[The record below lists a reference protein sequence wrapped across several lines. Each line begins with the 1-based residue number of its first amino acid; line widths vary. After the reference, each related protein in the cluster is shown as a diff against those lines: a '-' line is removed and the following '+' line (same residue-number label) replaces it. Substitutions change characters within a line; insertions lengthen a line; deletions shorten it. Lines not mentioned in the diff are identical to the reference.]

1 MKWGKLPLWLS
12 RGVSPP
18 QLRHW
23 QPSLGASRSM
33 LPAKLQKGKV
43 WFFALFFFLK
53 SCHLFSNTLLPFL
66 WVSTISFPALVIIWN
81 YPIDLIFLFAYHF
94 LSQLTL
100 RFMGAGTWS
109 VSFTLQPGT
118 WTVLDKRLLR
128 DRQIP
133 FLLPASSPQLT
144 RTVTISP
151 TLPPSPQWT
160 LWAPPTSVLSG
171 WDQYHPHSQRPDLM
185 GWASHSFLLAQCR
198 AGHTIPFGAFR
209 EKSYVI

>member
-1 MKWGKLPLWLS
+1 MGRQKGWSGLARLQRPSEAGEVPFVTFKWVW
-12 RGVSPP
+12 PP

-23 QPSLGASRSM
+23 QPSLGASQSM
-33 LPAKLQKGKV
+33 LPVKLQKGKV

-53 SCHLFSNTLLPFL
+53 SCYLFSNTLLPFL

-81 YPIDLIFLFAYHF
+81 YPVDLIFLFVYHF

-100 RFMGAGTWS
+100 HFMRAWTWS
-109 VSFTLQPGT
+109 VLFTLQPGT
-118 WTVLDKRLLR
+118 WTNAWYMARLDKRLLR

-133 FLLPASSPQLT
+133 CLLPASSPQLT

-151 TLPPSPQWT
+151 TLPPSLQWT
-160 LWAPPTSVLSG
+160 LLAPPMSVFSG

-185 GWASHSFLLAQCR
+185 GWSQS
-198 AGHTIPFGAFR
+198 
-209 EKSYVI
+209 